1 MDLDFFRTDA
11 DEWAKCKDE
20 SIDYAIMEKTKNI
33 EMLILKSGWS
43 DLGSWN
49 AISEVISRKKVK
61 SDKPE
66 NVHYFDCEDTML
78 RAENS
83 SQHIVGLGLENI
95 LAIAMPDAVLITQ
108 KDRAQEVKYVVDH
121 LKEKKI
127 SQAESFPKS
136 HRPWG
141 WFETIALQ
149 NNHFQ
154 VKKIMVHPQ
163 ASLSLQRHKYRS
175 EHWVVVIGNP
185 TVTVNDTKKLYQKVI
200 CLHSFGCPA

>member
-1 MDLDFFRTDA
+1 MQMSGQNVKMSQSTMQSWR
-11 DEWAKCKDE
+11 
-20 SIDYAIMEKTKNI
+20 KTKNI

-108 KDRAQEVKYVVDH
+108 KIE
-121 LKEKKI
+121 
-127 SQAESFPKS
+127 
-136 HRPWG
+136 
-141 WFETIALQ
+141 
-149 NNHFQ
+149 
-154 VKKIMVHPQ
+154 
-163 ASLSLQRHKYRS
+163 HKR
-175 EHWVVVIGNP
+175 
-185 TVTVNDTKKLYQKVI
+185 
-200 CLHSFGCPA
+200 

>member
-1 MDLDFFRTDA
+1 MFLFKASDMIDEFKKSARYFIKPVERAVEKAKMDLDFFRTDA

-127 SQAESFPKS
+127 SQAESFPKAI
-136 HRPWG
+136 G
-141 WFETIALQ
+141 LGVGLKQ
-149 NNHFQ
+149 
-154 VKKIMVHPQ
+154 
-163 ASLSLQRHKYRS
+163 SLFKMITSK
-175 EHWVVVIGNP
+175 
-185 TVTVNDTKKLYQKVI
+185 
-200 CLHSFGCPA
+200 